1 MARPFKSDARDAKLL
16 MEEKILIPALPPMA
30 AFALLVVGGFVGQ
43 VLVFA
48 LVVFFVVGGTV
59 ELLHR
64 ILELRNAW
72 KRRVR

>member
-16 MEEKILIPALPPMA
+16 MEKKILIPALPPMA
-30 AFALLVVGGFVGQ
+30 AFALLVGGFVGQ

>member
-1 MARPFKSDARDAKLL
+1 MQN
-16 MEEKILIPALPPMA
+16 KIVIPSLPPMA
-30 AFALLVVGGFVGQ
+30 ALALFVGGFTGQ
-43 VLVFA
+43 VLVVA
-48 LVVFFVVGGTV
+48 LVGFFVVGGMI